1 MLPGVGRLI
10 RAQLTDVCAVVHTLP
25 VLTLLLACGAP
36 GERLVVAGSSTVH
49 PVVEVAAQAYEAAHP
64 GVEIDVQGG
73 GSSVGISSARS
84 GLADLG
90 MVSRALKPDE
100 ADLVAT
106 PVALDGIALVVHA
119 SNPVTDLTT
128 ADVVA
133 IFSGE
138 RAEWAPGRPVTVVN
152 KEEGRATLEL
162 FEAHFGLKGRFTP
175 SAVIVGPNGQA
186 IATVAG
192 NPDAITYVSIGSAM
206 VAEADGTPIRR
217 VSLDGEA
224 ATPDA
229 VASGSY
235 PLARPLV
242 LVTEGPPT
250 GLAAEF
256 VAYLLSPEGQA
267 IARAQDFVPVPS
279 VGIR

>member
-1 MLPGVGRLI
+1 M
-10 RAQLTDVCAVVHTLP
+10 VHTLP
-25 VLTLLLACGAP
+25 VVTLLLACGPPA
-36 GERLVVAGSSTVH
+36 ERLVVAGSSTVQ
-49 PVVEVAAQAYEAAHP
+49 PVVEVAAQAYEALHP

-106 PVALDGIALVVHA
+106 PIALDGIALVVHA
-119 SNPVTDLTT
+119 SNPVTDLSTG
-128 ADVVA
+128 DVVA

-138 RAEWAPGRPVTVVN
+138 RPEWSPGRPVTVVN

-162 FEAHFGLKGRFTP
+162 FAAHFGLQGRFSP
-175 SAVIVGPNGQA
+175 AAVVVGPNGQA

-192 NPDAITYVSIGSAM
+192 NPDAITYVSVGSAL

-217 VSLDGEA
+217 VTLDGVA
-224 ATPDA
+224 ATPDT
-229 VASGSY
+229 VADGTY
-235 PLARPLV
+235 PISRPLV
-242 LVTEGPPT
+242 LVTAGPPT
-250 GLAAEF
+250 GLAAAF
-256 VAYLLSPEGQA
+256 VAYLLSPEGQR
-267 IARAQDFVPVPS
+267 IASAQDFVPVTS